1 MDPVKKQKY
10 KSSIK
15 FTVGLFAA
23 AVVLGLLVMCAIISF
38 RLVTGGFTSNTLVDI
53 GVFFRSILTLVI
65 SSASANF
72 LYINAYEIATTLSTY
87 RFYKTLIGQGSFS
100 LLSESYFGVVNTFNV
115 PIKAQHKDG
124 NGQMIYGQ
132 WNGIGNWTVNGKK
145 TTRGYKQ

>member
-1 MDPVKKQKY
+1 MDPVKTQKF

-23 AVVLGLLVMCAIISF
+23 AVVLALLVMCAIISY

-53 GVFFRSILTLVI
+53 GVFFISILTLAL
-65 SSASANF
+65 SSASAVF
-72 LYINAYEIATTLSTY
+72 LYIYAYELVTTISTY

-100 LLSESYFGVVNTFNV
+100 LLSESYFSVVNTLNV

-124 NGQMIYGQ
+124 NGNIISGQ
-132 WNGIGNWTVNGKK
+132 WNGIGNWRVIGKK